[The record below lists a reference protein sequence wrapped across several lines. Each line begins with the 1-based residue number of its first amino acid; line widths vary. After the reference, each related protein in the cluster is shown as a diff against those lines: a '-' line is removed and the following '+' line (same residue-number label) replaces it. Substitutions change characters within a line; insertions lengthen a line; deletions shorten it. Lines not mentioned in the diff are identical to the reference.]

1 MSTWART
8 LPRGLAR
15 SAVFSRSGVFS
26 RFAVLPRSALG
37 AVALMRLG
45 SFCLGCVCLGSPAL
59 ILARLTLL

>member
-15 SAVFSRSGVFS
+15 SAVFSRFAVYS
-26 RFAVLPRSALG
+26 RFAVLPRSTLG
-37 AVALMRLG
+37 AVALMCLG

-59 ILARLTLL
+59 VLARLTLV